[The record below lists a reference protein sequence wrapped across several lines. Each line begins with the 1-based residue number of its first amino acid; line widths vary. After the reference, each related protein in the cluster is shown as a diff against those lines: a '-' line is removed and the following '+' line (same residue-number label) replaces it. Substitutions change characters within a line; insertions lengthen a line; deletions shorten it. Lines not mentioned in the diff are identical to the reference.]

1 MFFHLHLQQGPW
13 LLEITRKQGK
23 QGNKEN
29 YILFS
34 THREENV
41 DSTKKFKEIIKT
53 IKALKDK
60 FNKKIVMGVHPR
72 IKKKIEAENFDMN
85 FIMCPPFAYSDYLKL
100 QSNAFCV
107 VSDSGTIT
115 EESSIMGFP
124 AVNFREQNL
133 QLDVCLH
140 IGSFLAVVTYFY
152 RDLVNFVKNKDL
164 FLKIFISSIP
174 VMIVGYFLVKLELI
188 HVLRNIKIIGW
199 TTIIFGVLLF
209 ISDKSKVNQNLDKN
223 FSLKSAIFIGVF
235 QILSLIPGVSRSG
248 ISITAARMLN
258 FNRFDS
264 AKISFLLSIPT
275 LAAVS
280 FFGIRNL
287 FITDNFYFT
296 KISILSIFLSFIFSY
311 VTIKFFLKYI
321 QKFSLDV
328 FVVYRILL
336 GIILLT
342 YAYL

>member
-1 MFFHLHLQQGPW
+1 MFEIFILSIIQGVTEFLPISSSSHL
-13 LLEITRKQGK
+13 
-23 QGNKEN
+23 
-29 YILFS
+29 
-34 THREENV
+34 
-41 DSTKKFKEIIKT
+41 II
-53 IKALKDK
+53 
-60 FNKKIVMGVHPR
+60 
-72 IKKKIEAENFDMN
+72 
-85 FIMCPPFAYSDYLKL
+85 
-100 QSNAFCV
+100 
-107 VSDSGTIT
+107 VSDFI
-115 EESSIMGFP
+115 
-124 AVNFREQNL
+124 NLREQNL

-140 IGSFLAVVTYFY
+140 IGSFLAVITYFHK
-152 RDLVNFVKNKDL
+152 DLVNFVKNKNL

-188 HVLRNIKIIGW
+188 HALRNIKIIGW
-199 TTIIFGVLLF
+199 TTIIFGFLLF

-287 FITDNFYFT
+287 LITDNFYFT

>member
-1 MFFHLHLQQGPW
+1 MFEIFILSIIQGVTEFLPISSSSHL
-13 LLEITRKQGK
+13 
-23 QGNKEN
+23 
-29 YILFS
+29 
-34 THREENV
+34 
-41 DSTKKFKEIIKT
+41 II
-53 IKALKDK
+53 
-60 FNKKIVMGVHPR
+60 
-72 IKKKIEAENFDMN
+72 
-85 FIMCPPFAYSDYLKL
+85 
-100 QSNAFCV
+100 
-107 VSDSGTIT
+107 VSD
-115 EESSIMGFP
+115 F
-124 AVNFREQNL
+124 VNFREQNL

-209 ISDKSKVNQNLDKN
+209 ISDKSKINQNLDKN

-287 FITDNFYFT
+287 LITDNFYFT

-311 VTIKFFLKYI
+311 ITIKFFLKYI

-328 FVVYRILL
+328 FVVYRIIL